1 MRNELA
7 PITRLVLMRSSS
19 GTRSVRNESVPRAT
33 TLRKPVIYQIESL
46 GQSRICVEEGLGSGR
61 LTSRQQLSDRS
72 NGFVKVGFHSP
83 ISHLSFAVMN
93 RSRGLVARLGSTP
106 GVRLSPTTTITAATS
121 WHPHKSSA
129 SLPTLSSPRRL
140 PILIVYQRCLCFW
153 FPARVLQRID

>member
-19 GTRSVRNESVPRAT
+19 GTRSVRNESLRVPRTIAR
-33 TLRKPVIYQIESL
+33 RKPVIYQIESL
-46 GQSRICVEEGLGSGR
+46 GQSGICVEEGLGSGR

-93 RSRGLVARLGSTP
+93 RSRGLVVRLGSTP
-106 GVRLSPTTTITAATS
+106 GVRLSPTTAATS
-121 WHPHKSSA
+121 
-129 SLPTLSSPRRL
+129 
-140 PILIVYQRCLCFW
+140 
-153 FPARVLQRID
+153 

>member
-1 MRNELA
+1 
-7 PITRLVLMRSSS
+7 MRSSS
-19 GTRSVRNESVPRAT
+19 GTRFARNEILLVPRPT

-106 GVRLSPTTTITAATS
+106 GVRLSPTTTTTITAATS

-140 PILIVYQRCLCFW
+140 PILIVYRRCLCFW

>member
-19 GTRSVRNESVPRAT
+19 SGTRSVRNESLRVPRT
-33 TLRKPVIYQIESL
+33 TALRKPVIYQIESL
-46 GQSRICVEEGLGSGR
+46 GQFRICVEGGLGSGR
-61 LTSRQQLSDRS
+61 LTSRQRLSDRS

-93 RSRGLVARLGSTP
+93 RSRGLRSTP

-140 PILIVYQRCLCFW
+140 PILIVYRCCLCLW